1 MQNHSSSTQ
10 LALIDSLTTA
20 TNSTESDLQE
30 KAWHILGALLS
41 IGNPTPALELASHC
55 TLFNASPDLIESLCS
70 IPNSPITLTFNSDNC
85 SNSFLVTIS
94 PLGLFA
100 LNQFVSNFI
109 LNDALATRI
118 RAAICRPR
126 VPLEDVVRMYFRK
139 RKRIGCDSADVY
151 EKERVCTL
159 SKRNRNGCET
169 VTFELVYIT
178 MNLTNLLEFV
188 STLRANIYNFN
199 AIGFCLLYF
208 SNLTWPLQNLEALSS
223 TPVFAKQVYEKFAR
237 SSLTFHLTEDV
248 NRINVEPTYMPIQ
261 PNNLILAP
269 DLVVKTIVGELS
281 CKVRDIEHVE
291 GERNTKAIVESGEDK
306 RIMAC
311 EIDEES
317 ALPIVWSD
325 NEAVVQEAKVNEID
339 LESRADINATCCL
352 DDVKWSSR
360 LLLEFKSVN
369 GACNAINDCCVETA
383 GTETKEELVIDHGKT
398 EGEGANQFQ
407 QSNTAFDMPQERN
420 FRRNELNSLDKETI
434 STNMKNQAE
443 VSSSE
448 LCVPMKLSKVPKPS
462 NKIKVTTG
470 AAVSPKQQTLCQSL
484 EHRQAVNSP
493 KENQQRKKDQMKI
506 SMAQKS
512 KQACN
517 DIRTKERKKD
527 CALSAPK
534 ELLMVSFQDEVSKDF
549 PRFDSYI
556 VEKEEGSGGYGTVYK
571 ATRKHDGTTV
581 AIKCPH
587 ENAHRHHVINELR
600 MLERFGGK
608 NFIIKYEGCLKNQNS
623 DCLVLAYVEHDRPEV
638 LKKEI
643 DVFQLRWY
651 GYCMFRAL
659 GTLHKQGVV
668 HRDVKPGNFLFSR
681 KASKGYL
688 IDFNLALDLHQKLG
702 AINKSKAANDVSFNN
717 VAVSTA
723 KYIPPSKCRRFP
735 GTKFL
740 DAFDVGAIKGWDS
753 TLEAKYVKRKP
764 VRNIMKSQGADGS
777 GITSVKDATSA
788 RTPSAERLREPLP
801 CQGRKELI
809 SLLHE
814 AMQSPNHEASSVP
827 ASMRKRIAAPPRKVD
842 GRHIY
847 LTPMPLHSTDI
858 AAAGIGL
865 AKNKGDGKN
874 KKEGPCVGTKG
885 FRAPEVLFRSLH
897 QGPKVDI
904 WSAGVTLLYLII
916 GKTPFYGDP
925 EQNIKDIAKLRGSE
939 DLWEISK
946 LHDRESSFPVDL
958 YNMQSLPPTTLWKW
972 CKVNSKRQDF
982 LDAVPSSLID
992 LVDKC
997 LTVNPRLRI
1006 SAEDALKHEFFAPCH
1021 ESLRKQKLLRQGHSL
1036 DSRTN
1041 IPSHG
1046 QSIA

>member
-1 MQNHSSSTQ
+1 MQTHSSNTR
-10 LALIDSLTTA
+10 LALIDSLATA
-20 TNSTESDLQE
+20 TTSTESDLQE
-30 KAWHILGALLS
+30 KAWHIIGLLLS

-70 IPNSPITLTFNSDNC
+70 IPNSPITLTFNSDDC
-85 SNSFLVTIS
+85 INSFLVTIS

-100 LNQFVSNFI
+100 LNQFVSNLSLI
-109 LNDALATRI
+109 DAFATGI
-118 RAAICRPR
+118 RTAICRPK

-139 RKRIGCDSADVY
+139 RKRIGYDPADVY
-151 EKERVCTL
+151 QKEQGVSTS
-159 SKRNRNGCET
+159 SKRIRNGSKT
-169 VTFELVYIT
+169 
-178 MNLTNLLEFV
+178 
-188 STLRANIYNFN
+188 
-199 AIGFCLLYF
+199 
-208 SNLTWPLQNLEALSS
+208 
-223 TPVFAKQVYEKFAR
+223 
-237 SSLTFHLTEDV
+237 LTFHLSEDA
-248 NRINVEPTYMPIQ
+248 NWINVEPTYMPIQ
-261 PNNLILAP
+261 PDNLILAP
-269 DLVVKTIVGELS
+269 DLFVKTIVGELS
-281 CKVRDIEHVE
+281 CKLRDIEHVE
-291 GERNTKAIVESGEDK
+291 GERNTRAIVESGKDK
-306 RIMAC
+306 RITAC
-311 EIDEES
+311 EIDGEY
-317 ALPIVWSD
+317 AVPIIRSD
-325 NEAVVQEAKVNEID
+325 NEAVFQEAKVNEID
-339 LESRADINATCCL
+339 LESRADVNATCCL

-360 LLLEFKSVN
+360 LLVEFTSVN
-369 GACNAINDCCVETA
+369 GACNAINDCHVETVR
-383 GTETKEELVIDHGKT
+383 TETGEELVIDYGKT
-398 EGEGANQFQ
+398 EGEGINHFQ
-407 QSNTAFDMPQERN
+407 RSNTVFDTPQERN

-434 STNMKNQAE
+434 TTHMKNQAE
-443 VSSSE
+443 VSTSE
-448 LCVPMKLSKVPKPS
+448 LCVPPKLSKDPKPS

-470 AAVSPKQQTLCQSL
+470 VAVSPRQQTLRQSL
-484 EHRQAVNSP
+484 EQRKDVNPP
-493 KENQQRKKDQMKI
+493 KENQHRKKDQMKN

-517 DIRTKERKKD
+517 DTHTKERKKD
-527 CALSAPK
+527 CALNAPK
-534 ELLMVSFQDEVSKDF
+534 DWGSKDF

-556 VEKEEGSGGYGTVYK
+556 VEKEEGSGGYGTVYR

-608 NFIIKYEGCLKNQNS
+608 NFVIKYEGCLKNQNS

-659 GTLHKQGVV
+659 ATLHKQGVV
-668 HRDVKPGNFLFSR
+668 HRDVKPGNFLFSC

-702 AINKSKAANDVSFNN
+702 AINKSKAENDTSFNN
-717 VAVSTA
+717 VAVSNA
-723 KYIPPSKCRRFP
+723 KYIPPSKSRRFP

-740 DAFDVGAIKGWDS
+740 DAVDVGAIKGWNS
-753 TLEAKYVKRKP
+753 TLEAKNVKRKP
-764 VRNIMKSQGADGS
+764 DRNSMKSQGADGS
-777 GITSVKDATSA
+777 GVTSVKDATSA
-788 RTPSAERLREPLP
+788 RTPSSERLKEPLP

-827 ASMRKRIAAPPRKVD
+827 ASIRKRIAAPPGKID

-858 AAAGIGL
+858 AVAGIGL
-865 AKNKGDGKN
+865 VKNKGNGKN

-885 FRAPEVLFRSLH
+885 FRAPEVLFRSLY

-946 LHDRESSFPVDL
+946 LHDRESSFP
-958 YNMQSLPPTTLWKW
+958 
-972 CKVNSKRQDF
+972 
-982 LDAVPSSLID
+982 AVFPL
-992 LVDKC
+992 
-997 LTVNPRLRI
+997 
-1006 SAEDALKHEFFAPCH
+1006 F
-1021 ESLRKQKLLRQGHSL
+1021 
-1036 DSRTN
+1036 
-1041 IPSHG
+1041 
-1046 QSIA
+1046 